1 MSAAGLGL
9 PRPCQRKILCTLLL
23 LCIITATATSA
34 YGIIQTCNPTGYIGT
49 CVDVSPGKYSQKLG
63 VDFPT
68 FSSVKLSYPSGAILV
83 NSVGD
88 LLFNVT
94 LNPLMLNPLSA
105 QVTNGAFP
113 SPQVQVWGSGFS
125 PSDTTC
131 SLLGDPVVASTC
143 TISGGILTGHF
154 DVDNV
159 PAGVYTII
167 GMGNPGSDSS
177 SSTFTVLPP
186 SLFLSPSSG
195 LGGVTVSVSG
205 FGFQTT
211 DTTCTITSN
220 GALIVAPTPCTLTG
234 GTIGLGFS
242 FTVAAVPTGT
252 YTVTVTGN
260 PNGDL
265 ATATFTVTSTS
276 QSITLTGTGIPP
288 PSGPVGSTV
297 LVSGSGFSPTDT
309 ACSLSG
315 GPVGIPISIPFPN
328 CIVGGVI
335 QLGLSFVVANVP
347 AGVYTITVTGS
358 PGADSATAS
367 FQVLPSAPS
376 VPISVPISIDI
387 YIPPDFTE
395 ISTNKFWTSFS
406 NDYNPNS
413 ISVGSGSSNTIGPGW
428 WRVSVKNITMKS
440 KPADAIT
447 AQRAF
452 EVDKSQYIRL
462 FQVRSPVTAGRYFFK
477 VNINGKSIGA
487 LNFPTVVVVA
497 SRNPAYISG
506 TLRDIGDID
515 PSKAGQP
522 INLPSGFGAQI
533 IAAGTDYLGRNAT
546 AQAFINS
553 TAQGRYTIFGVAPGT
568 YNITALAAGFR
579 PTIRPMRVSVLPT
592 QSLEGVDLYLPHSI
606 QINGTVRSTTG
617 DNEPINWGSLY
628 GFNGRAINR
637 TIVIRVTS
645 TDGTISTSTQS
656 KSLDNKIDTY
666 DFSIQREVGLDGRI
680 PQEAANY
687 TSGLPAGDYLLAAYV
702 TSYLQ
707 LDEVRI
713 HVTNDTKDTHSDI
726 RLIRSGF
733 INVTVHFMDLVSN
746 LAPAKTQI
754 SGTLTV
760 QVFDQIGVLRGSN
773 TTVVPGGSL
782 YASVEIQGNSE
793 TRSFGISS
801 LFPSSGGLLPGV
813 YHIYATFTSSPSFT
827 GFANVGIR
835 NLYYQ
840 LSDYAVN
847 VGLSSITTVNIPAFV
862 SLPLFKGG
870 GIDLTLY
877 SVDVEVP
884 RVPRPWSFPG
894 AVVNLKIIDS
904 FGNVYRAN
912 ATQLPDK
919 SSARFFYSGLLT
931 DNYQIVVQTVGYSQ
945 ALSTKVHVVLG
956 EDSDVAVWMRQ
967 EPQINLTL
975 VFKAEGIFSAI
986 DSRLPYAQPINHLDS
1001 TPIRIEVFDLL
1012 GNFVAADIGYIPN
1025 LTNPSPTSASFLLTG
1040 FNQYYGDPK
1049 EIWSGFYDATDA
1061 SSQDLGGIPP
1071 GKYMIL
1077 VWVDGYYQSEPQTY
1091 VTLGERGNASLI
1103 VTMERASRVSGIIAG
1118 PDYYD
1123 EGRPLSWVTVDV
1135 EPGDYTTF
1143 SLDGFYQV
1151 WVPGGTYGI
1160 GFSAPG
1166 YSRQTMSIVVPSGSD
1181 LRFDVWLNYG

>member
-34 YGIIQTCNPTGYIGT
+34 YGIIQTCNPDGYIGT

-68 FSSVKLSYPSGAILV
+68 FASVKLSYPSGAILV

-131 SLLGDPVVASTC
+131 SLSGSPGSPVVASTC

-167 GMGNPGSDSS
+167 GMGNPGGDFS

-186 SLFLSPSSG
+186 SLVLNPSSG

-205 FGFQTT
+205 FGFYTT

-252 YTVTVTGN
+252 YAVTVTGN

-265 ATATFTVTSTS
+265 ATATFTVISTS
-276 QSITLTGTGIPP
+276 QSITLSPNPYGQVGALVGVLT
-288 PSGPVGSTV
+288 PVGSSWADTDCKLAGNIITPGWSCSILGGILTGSFTV
-297 LVSGSGFSPTDT
+297 G
-309 ACSLSG
+309 
-315 GPVGIPISIPFPN
+315 
-328 CIVGGVI
+328 
-335 QLGLSFVVANVP
+335 NVP
-347 AGVYTITVTGS
+347 PGVYTITAIGS
-358 PGADSATAS
+358 PGGDLATAN

-440 KPADAIT
+440 SPADAIT

-477 VNINGKSIGA
+477 VFINGASIGA
-487 LNFPTVVVVA
+487 TRFPTIVVEG

-506 TLRDIGDID
+506 TLRDIGDINQN
-515 PSKAGQP
+515 KAGQP
-522 INLPSGFGAQI
+522 IDLTAGFGARI
-533 IAAGTDYLGRNAT
+533 IATGTDYLGRNAS

-568 YNITALAAGFR
+568 YNITAYAAGFR
-579 PTIRPMRVSVLPT
+579 PTIRPFRVSVLAT
-592 QSLEGVDLYLPHSI
+592 QSLEGVDIYLPHSVNI
-606 QINGTVRSTTG
+606 TGTVRSTTG
-617 DNEPINWGSLY
+617 DNEPIDWGTLY
-628 GFNGRAINR
+628 GFNGKVPRS
-637 TIVIRVTS
+637 IVIRVTS
-645 TDGTISTSTQS
+645 LDGTVSTSTQS
-656 KSLDNKIDTY
+656 KSLDPIANTY
-666 DFSIQREVGLDGRI
+666 IFSIQREVDRDGRI
-680 PQEAANY
+680 PQDSANY
-687 TSGLPAGDYLLAAYV
+687 TSGLTAGDYLLGAYV

-707 LDEVRI
+707 LDEVRV
-713 HVTNDTKDTHSDI
+713 HVTNETKITHSDV
-726 RLIRSGF
+726 RLIRSEF

-746 LAPAKTQI
+746 LAPAETQI

-773 TTVVPGGSL
+773 TTVVPAGSL

-884 RVPRPWSFPG
+884 RVPRLWSFPG

-945 ALSTKVHVVLG
+945 ALPTKVHVVLG

-967 EPQINLTL
+967 EPQISLTL

-986 DSRLPYAQPINHLDS
+986 DSRLPYAQPINHLNS